1 MLSMSGLKAGLVS
14 LFQLFGNRLV
24 SMLGPREPVL
34 GCLEDKGQNI
44 SPLLSGQSLVQING
58 INMCSLWLG

>member
-34 GCLEDKGQNI
+34 GVWRTKVKI
-44 SPLLSGQSLVQING
+44 FHQSL
-58 INMCSLWLG
+58 LFELGPQTME